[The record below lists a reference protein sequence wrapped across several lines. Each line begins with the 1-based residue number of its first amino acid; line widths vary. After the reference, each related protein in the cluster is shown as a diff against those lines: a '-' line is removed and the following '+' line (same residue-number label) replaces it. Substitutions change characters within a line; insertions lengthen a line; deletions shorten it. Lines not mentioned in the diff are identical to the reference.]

1 MKKWN
6 RRFVKG
12 TNWALA
18 GLLSLLGFSCSKENG
33 GEMPLEYGSPY
44 ATFSVSGK
52 VMDES
57 GKVLSGICVIVPD
70 VVHVTASKASFVPSQ
85 PSHRVP
91 VRDTTYTSSK
101 GTFEYT
107 YNGFPTDTVL
117 VNMQF
122 EDVSRHPVYEKQE
135 RTAVFVSSEA
145 KNGKGWDR
153 GQIKKEVRVTLRKNN
168 NDGK

>member
-1 MKKWN
+1 
-6 RRFVKG
+6 
-12 TNWALA
+12 
-18 GLLSLLGFSCSKENG
+18 
-33 GEMPLEYGSPY
+33 MPLEYGTPY
-44 ATFSVSGK
+44 TTFSVSGN
-52 VMDES
+52 VTDES
-57 GKVLSGICVIVPD
+57 GKALSGIRVVVPD
-70 VVHVTASKASFVPSQ
+70 VVHITAAKASFVPSQ

-122 EDVSRHPVYEKQE
+122 EDVSAHPVYEKQE
-135 RTAVFVSSEA
+135 ETAVFVSSEA

-153 GQIKKEVRVTLRKNN
+153 GQIKKEVRIKLKKNSHN
-168 NDGK
+168 GK

>member
-6 RRFVKG
+6 RRLVKG

-18 GLLSLLGFSCSKENG
+18 GLLSLLGFSCIKENG
-33 GEMPLEYGSPY
+33 GEIPLEYGTPY
-44 ATFSVSGK
+44 STFSVSGK
-52 VMDES
+52 VTDEG
-57 GKVLSGICVIVPD
+57 GKALSGIRVVVPD
-70 VVHVTASKASFVPSQ
+70 VEHITAAKASFVPNQ

-122 EDVSRHPVYEKQE
+122 EDVSPHPVYEKQE
-135 RTAVFVSSEA
+135 GTAVFVSSEA
-145 KNGKGWDR
+145 KNGKGWNR
-153 GQIKKEVRVTLRKNN
+153 GRIKKEVRVTLREHQK
-168 NDGK
+168 DGK